1 MAKPT
6 HKQLA
11 SGSTWR
17 FPDGWSS
24 ATEGVLDQVTV
35 THGPAPL
42 IGRFLLKA
50 EHAVHHRG
58 LTLSFAA
65 MDELLALNE
74 RNRDTWLPLFP
85 LFDPTYN
92 SLTKANAFCV
102 LGYNQQ
108 GEAVAAQAGRLFD
121 WADTNLH
128 DEATSFECST
138 MRPLNP
144 RTHMSNAS

>member
-1 MAKPT
+1 MAGAARRK
-6 HKQLA
+6 A
-11 SGSTWR
+11 
-17 FPDGWSS
+17 FF
-24 ATEGVLDQVTV
+24 DQVTV
-35 THGPAPL
+35 THGPAL

-58 LTLSFAA
+58 LTLSFA
-65 MDELLALNE
+65 MDGLLALNE

-108 GEAVAAQAGRLFD
+108 GRPSRPKQGGYSIGRC
-121 WADTNLH
+121 NLH